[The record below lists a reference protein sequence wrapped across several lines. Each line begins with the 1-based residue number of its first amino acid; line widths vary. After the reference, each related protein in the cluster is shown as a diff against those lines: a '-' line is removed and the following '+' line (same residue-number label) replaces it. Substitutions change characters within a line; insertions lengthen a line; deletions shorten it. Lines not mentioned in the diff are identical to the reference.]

1 MAEDANA
8 KAAEAKLKT
17 EEANAKAAE
26 VKMKAEEANAKVAEA
41 KLKTEDANAKAAEA
55 KLEAV
60 ETTARTAGGAYAK
73 AVEARRKADD
83 ARARAAEDLA
93 DEVAKLTGA
102 MTDQQAK
109 VDAAEVARRA
119 SAEAEARQTDT
130 AASMFIS
137 RKTQRLYVRQ
147 AFEPVL
153 EVPVTIQDPGRP
165 IGTYVFTATGN
176 IDGTADLRWTVVSL
190 KGRHGD
196 SRAGA
201 ARNVPNAEP
210 PPADANAA
218 KAALDRIAIPA
229 EVVDR
234 IAGII
239 SPRSSV
245 IVSDEALSPETGKGT
260 VTLASVRRA
269 TAHSPFS
276 DKTH

>member
-1 MAEDANA
+1 
-8 KAAEAKLKT
+8 
-17 EEANAKAAE
+17 
-26 VKMKAEEANAKVAEA
+26 
-41 KLKTEDANAKAAEA
+41 
-55 KLEAV
+55 
-60 ETTARTAGGAYAK
+60 
-73 AVEARRKADD
+73 
-83 ARARAAEDLA
+83 
-93 DEVAKLTGA
+93 

-147 AFEPVL
+147 SFEPIL
-153 EVPVTIQDPGRP
+153 DVPVTIQDPGRP
-165 IGTYVFTATGN
+165 IGTHVFTATGS
-176 IDGTADLRWTVVSL
+176 IDGTDELRWTVVSL

-260 VTLASVRRA
+260 EFVVVMNDEPQGGIKNRTPRRER
-269 TAHSPFS
+269 
-276 DKTH
+276 